1 MNGLK
6 LLKTRSFGSL
16 RKEQRVRSFGG
27 IPKRLGERLE
37 PKDGH
42 LHSASHLNLVRRQC
56 CLVTGQRRAV
66 VERDGQR
73 WLSLVV
79 AHHPDE
85 AFPSQI
91 GAQKKCSDF
100 LAVPLLAH
108 LHDGFP
114 GSLHKLGGAGWWE
127 GKPDPYVWLRDFL
140 TRHYPSDHE
149 GAAYALALIGDR
161 VDGTVVRR

>member
-6 LLKTRSFGSL
+6 LLKARSFGSL
-16 RKEQRVRSFGG
+16 RKEKRVRSFDGT
-27 IPKRLGERLE
+27 KRLGRRLE
-37 PKDGH
+37 PKDGY
-42 LHSASHLNLVRRQC
+42 LRSASHLDLVRRQAC
-56 CLVTGQRRAV
+56 IVTGTRRAV

-85 AFPSQI
+85 AFP
-91 GAQKKCSDF
+91 AQVCTGRRCSDF

-114 GSLHKLGGAGWWE
+114 DSLHKNGGQAWWD
-127 GKPDPYVWLRDFL
+127 GKPDPYAWLTEFL
-140 TRHYPSDHE
+140 TLHYPADHE
-149 GAAYALALIGDR
+149 GASHALALITE
-161 VDGTVVRR
+161 VKT